1 MSISDDRWFEVWFV
15 EGEDV
20 APTYL
25 LIVTPDKNRPGYVV
39 VVDPQ
44 EKYKVVHQGEKY
56 DDTRLWLREDE
67 FSLVDGRVFP
77 DDGWS
82 EA

>member
-1 MSISDDRWFEVWFV
+1 MSISDDRWFEVWFS

-20 APTYL
+20 APAYV
-25 LIVTPDKNRPGYVV
+25 LIVTPDKKKPGQVV
-39 VVDPQ
+39 VLDPQ
-44 EKYKVVHQGEKY
+44 KEYKIVDQDKKY
-56 DDTRLWLREDE
+56 DDTRLWLLEDE

-82 EA
+82 A